1 MKVDLIEAN
10 DRRVRDRW
18 VLFGL
23 GLFLTVLNAYKPL
36 TVDDSVY
43 YLFADHIS
51 EHPLDPYGF
60 RAWGVQEANTIL
72 APPVFLYW
80 WALEL
85 RVLGN
90 DPLLWKLGLLPFSLV
105 LVFSLYTLGR
115 RFVRGMEL
123 LFVSFVV
130 LSGAVLPCLNLMLD
144 IPALALSLLA
154 IVLLMR
160 SCDRDSVAMAAVAGV
175 IAGIATQTKYTAFIA
190 PVVMILYSFQTG
202 KLRYGLLA
210 STLAGLLF
218 VSWELFIVGL
228 YGESHFWLA
237 CTQMNALTVPKYKL
251 VPSLFGYLGSTLGA
265 GLPLSLAS
273 LGRSPRSIWVI
284 SSLVMLAFVSL
295 VVPIHVTDDSW
306 LVLLKPDPKYFGV
319 FFGIVGFGFL
329 TSLTTISIQLVRHH
343 QALEGQPDGRWYN
356 SVEGFLVLWLLL
368 EIAGYIA
375 LSPYPATRRL
385 LGIVVVGILLICRL
399 ATQTCGNR
407 GVLWGTLAVN
417 SLVGLLL
424 FAVDFNWNY
433 GPEMTA
439 REIASECHECD
450 PEKNIWYFGNS
461 AFGFYGD
468 RLGMKR
474 VITPDTAVSSGDW
487 VLVMHGFEPAF
498 SQHPLSSRC
507 IHQGLH
513 EWNSILHVKSQY
525 QAGNCALQAEEKP
538 LVMVNIYRVR

>member
-1 MKVDLIEAN
+1 MTVDLIEAN
-10 DRRVRDRW
+10 GRRARDRW
-18 VLFGL
+18 VLFAL
-23 GLFLTVLNAYKPL
+23 GLFLTVSNAYKPL

-43 YLFADHIS
+43 YLFALHIS

-60 RAWGVQEANTIL
+60 RAWGVQDANTIL

-85 RVLGN
+85 RLIGN
-90 DPLLWKLGLLPFSLV
+90 EPLLWKLGLLPFSLV
-105 LVFSLYTLGR
+105 LVYSLYALGR

-123 LFVSFVV
+123 LFVSFVI

-160 SCDRDSVAMAAVAGV
+160 SCDIDSVAMAVAAGV

-190 PVVMILYSFQTG
+190 PGVMILYGIQTG
-202 KLRYGLLA
+202 KWRYGLIA

-218 VSWELFIVGL
+218 VSWELLIARL

-237 CTQMNALTVPKYKL
+237 CTQMNALTAPKYQL
-251 VPSLFGYLGSTLGA
+251 IPSLFGYLGSTLAA
-265 GLPLSLAS
+265 GLPLALAS
-273 LGRSPRSIWVI
+273 LGRSPRLIWVI
-284 SSLVMLAFVSL
+284 SSLVVAVFVL
-295 VVPIHVTDDSW
+295 VVIPIRSTFDSW
-306 LVLLKPDPKYFGV
+306 MVHLLPHPRYFGV
-319 FFGIVGFGFL
+319 FFGIVGFAL
-329 TSLTTISIQLVRHH
+329 LAALTTISIRLVRHN
-343 QALEGQPDGRWYN
+343 QIVDGSRAPRWY
-356 SVEGFLVLWLLL
+356 SSIDGFLVLWLLL
-368 EIAGYIA
+368 EIAGYVA

-385 LGIVVVGILLICRL
+385 LGIVVIGVLLICRL
-399 ATQTCGNR
+399 ATRTCGNR
-407 GVLWGTLAVN
+407 GMLWGTVAVN

-433 GPEMTA
+433 GPEATA
-439 REIASECHECD
+439 REIARECHESGA
-450 PEKNIWYFGNS
+450 EKNIWYFGNA

-474 VITPDTAVSSGDW
+474 VITPDAAVSSGDW
-487 VLVMHGFEPAF
+487 VLVMNGFEPAF

-507 IHQGLH
+507 THQGLH
-513 EWNSILHVKSQY
+513 EWRSILHVKSQY

-538 LVMVNIYRVR
+538 LVMVNIYRVK